1 MQDSVKPS
9 SDETQYFRQHPAPP
23 TFDFMDELKFKLK
36 HKQQQISILENIV
49 YKELNPKSGTFQQ
62 ISETERQQKIHEKDK
77 K

>member
-36 HKQQQISILENIV
+36 HKQQQISILENK
-49 YKELNPKSGTFQQ
+49 YTHSLLMDQQ
-62 ISETERQQKIHEKDK
+62 NSITNS
-77 K
+77 